1 MVASNW
7 SCLCCSYLLLLHLW
21 SLLSKVIINVV
32 MQAPFLS
39 ASFKVKGG
47 KENEVTC
54 RDIGADKI
62 SVELGQKFY

>member
-1 MVASNW
+1 MLLIFTAST
-7 SCLCCSYLLLLHLW
+7 SSELQF
-21 SLLSKVIINVV
+21 KVIINVV
-32 MQAPFLS
+32 MQAPFFS
-39 ASFKVKGG
+39 VSFKVKGG